1 MMKPMHA
8 SRCGDFATQ
17 YLDMRAPRSR
27 AFFYG
32 VCALLFA
39 VCAAAT
45 LIACG
50 SMSTMDDMPM
60 PGGWAMSMTWMP
72 MCGRTWPGVAAR
84 FVGMWVVMMIAMMLP
99 SLAPVLWHYD
109 EALRRAG
116 HARAALMTLL
126 AGVGYFAVWAALGT
140 ALFVFGATL
149 AALEMRMPAVSRVVP
164 VAAGVIVLSAGA
176 LQLTALKAR
185 YLRCCRH
192 AAQSGLHALPTR
204 AVAAIRYGVRLG
216 LHCCA
221 CCASLTAVLAVAGVM
236 DLRAMAA
243 VTAAITLERV
253 APHGEFIARG
263 IGFVVIGAGLFMLVR
278 AASLV

>member
-1 MMKPMHA
+1 MMKPVHA

-50 SMSTMDDMPM
+50 SMSTMGDMPM

-72 MCGRTWPGVAAR
+72 MCGRSWPGVAAR

-99 SLAPVLWHYD
+99 SLAPVLWRYD

-149 AALEMRMPAVSRVVP
+149 A
-164 VAAGVIVLSAGA
+164 
-176 LQLTALKAR
+176 
-185 YLRCCRH
+185 
-192 AAQSGLHALPTR
+192 
-204 AVAAIRYGVRLG
+204 
-216 LHCCA
+216 
-221 CCASLTAVLAVAGVM
+221 
-236 DLRAMAA
+236 
-243 VTAAITLERV
+243 
-253 APHGEFIARG
+253 
-263 IGFVVIGAGLFMLVR
+263 
-278 AASLV
+278 

>member
-1 MMKPMHA
+1 MKPVHA

-17 YLDMRAPRSR
+17 HVDMRASRSR
-27 AFFYG
+27 ACFYG

-50 SMSTMDDMPM
+50 SMSTMSDMPM
-60 PGGWAMSMTWMP
+60 PGGWAMSMMWMP

-84 FVGMWVVMMIAMMLP
+84 FVGMWIVMMIAMMLP
-99 SLAPVLWHYD
+99 SLAPVLWRYE

-116 HARAALMTLL
+116 HARAALMTLV
-126 AGVGYFAVWAALGT
+126 AGVGYLAVWAAFG
-140 ALFVFGATL
+140 AAVFVLGATL
-149 AALEMRMPAVSRVVP
+149 AALEMQMPAASRAVP

-192 AAQSGLHALPTR
+192 AAQSSLHALPTR
-204 AVAAIRYGVRLG
+204 AVAAIRYGARLG
-216 LHCCA
+216 VHCCA
-221 CCASLTAVLAVAGVM
+221 CCANLTAVLAVTGVM

-243 VTAAITLERV
+243 VTVAITLERV
-253 APHGEFIARG
+253 APHGDFFARG
-263 IGFVVIGAGLFMLVR
+263 IGFVLIGAGLVMIVR